1 MARDGSGDLH
11 LRAHPGTLRWSFP
24 SRLAVRAAGPP
35 PRRPCPPP
43 SPRHARQSR
52 PLPPAKPT
60 ATSPRPPAPQ
70 RAAQAGRLTPVNIRR
85 PPRPPAPATRVW
97 ALLAGLL
104 TAVGLLGFTATT
116 ASAAG
121 RAAAETRVGASA
133 SAPAQFIGPIAAVSA
148 VQGRVPWLPEPQ
160 FVVATG
166 VAAETAGINPA
177 SVRFSQGG
185 VSPLFKNG
193 NSIDETVAKLS
204 SGEISASDFPAIRL
218 TERDGNLFTLDNRRL
233 VAFQKAGLPEVP
245 YRMATPEE
253 AAAEAWKFD
262 SKNGG
267 TSIKIR
273 GGGGIWTP

>member
-1 MARDGSGDLH
+1 
-11 LRAHPGTLRWSFP
+11 
-24 SRLAVRAAGPP
+24 
-35 PRRPCPPP
+35 
-43 SPRHARQSR
+43 
-52 PLPPAKPT
+52 
-60 ATSPRPPAPQ
+60 
-70 RAAQAGRLTPVNIRR
+70 
-85 PPRPPAPATRVW
+85 VW

-104 TAVGLLGFTATT
+104 IAVGLLGFTATT
-116 ASAAG
+116 ASATT
-121 RAAAETRVGASA
+121 RAAAQTRVGVFSPTVGVLVGPSA
-133 SAPAQFIGPIAAVSA
+133 GVSA
-148 VQGRVPWLPEPQ
+148 VQGRVLRLSQPMI
-160 FVVATG
+160 VVATG